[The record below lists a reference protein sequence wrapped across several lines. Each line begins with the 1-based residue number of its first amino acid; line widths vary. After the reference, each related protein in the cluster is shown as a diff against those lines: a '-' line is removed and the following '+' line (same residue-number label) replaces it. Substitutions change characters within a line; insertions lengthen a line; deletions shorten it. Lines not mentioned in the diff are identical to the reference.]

1 MIYLR
6 NKVYTGFKSIDVS
19 SIKYYLKE
27 IVLTLLSLFLIY
39 SIFSYGRNYVTT
51 NSPSY
56 MLYNNWHINL
66 PKGTEV
72 LTQYKDTNWFGEG
85 TKVYVIRVDKQE
97 TTDTF
102 FDLKKYYSEIDDEY
116 KLYLTNLISN
126 ITDTDIKT
134 ALSDANAKYKILT
147 AQRKA
152 WDGGPEDSRRL
163 YSLFDEK
170 TGLFYVVEE
179 LL

>member
-1 MIYLR
+1 MGFANSYYEKPISHIHKYLC
-6 NKVYTGFKSIDVS
+6 
-19 SIKYYLKE
+19 KE
-27 IVLTLLSLFLIY
+27 AFLRHLTS
-39 SIFSYGRNYVTT
+39 
-51 NSPSY
+51 
-56 MLYNNWHINL
+56 
-66 PKGTEV
+66 
-72 LTQYKDTNWFGEG
+72 Q
-85 TKVYVIRVDKQE
+85 
-97 TTDTF
+97 
-102 FDLKKYYSEIDDEY
+102 
-116 KLYLTNLISN
+116 
-126 ITDTDIKT
+126 ITDTNIKT

>member
-6 NKVYTGFKSIDVS
+6 NKVYTGYKIIDDS

-39 SIFSYGRNYVTT
+39 SIFSYGRNYVIT

-56 MLYNNWHINL
+56 VLYNNWHINL

-72 LTQYKDTNWFGEG
+72 LTQYKYTNWFGEG

-102 FDLKKYYSEIDDEY
+102 FDLKNYYNNIDDEY
-116 KLYLTNLISN
+116 KLYLTNLISQ
-126 ITDTDIKT
+126 ITDMDIKT

-163 YSLFDEK
+163 YSLYDEK

>member
-1 MIYLR
+1 MIYLI
-6 NKVYTGFKSIDVS
+6 NKVYTGYKIIDA
-19 SIKYYLKE
+19 
-27 IVLTLLSLFLIY
+27 
-39 SIFSYGRNYVTT
+39 
-51 NSPSY
+51 
-56 MLYNNWHINL
+56 
-66 PKGTEV
+66 
-72 LTQYKDTNWFGEG
+72 
-85 TKVYVIRVDKQE
+85 KQE

-102 FDLKKYYSEIDDEY
+102 FDLKKYYTEIDDEY
-116 KLYLTNLISN
+116 KLYLTNLISD

-134 ALSDANAKYKILT
+134 ALSDVNAKYKILT

-170 TGLFYVVEE
+170 TGLFYVIEE

>member
-1 MIYLR
+1 M
-6 NKVYTGFKSIDVS
+6 
-19 SIKYYLKE
+19 
-27 IVLTLLSLFLIY
+27 
-39 SIFSYGRNYVTT
+39 
-51 NSPSY
+51 
-56 MLYNNWHINL
+56 W
-66 PKGTEV
+66 EV
-72 LTQYKDTNWFGEG
+72 LVSD
-85 TKVYVIRVDKQE
+85 
-97 TTDTF
+97 
-102 FDLKKYYSEIDDEY
+102 
-116 KLYLTNLISN
+116 

-134 ALSDANAKYKILT
+134 ALSDVNAKYKILT